1 MIKETSR
8 EHVNFGGARSLPDKS
23 GFGLMLIILFGLAMR
38 LYGLGFQDIRY
49 DEAAAYLTGTA
60 APAPLNPSLH
70 GGHPPLYYQV
80 IYFWT
85 RLHESVWFARLFEA
99 LCGTAVI
106 AAVHALAMRAAG
118 RKAAL
123 FAAFVQAASP
133 FAIFHSREAGTDA
146 FAQLLVVIALLALER
161 YMDTGHTR
169 AALAALTAQ
178 LLAVFTTYAALP
190 LIPAM
195 LIAVYVRRNNQPG
208 LWGEW
213 LALQGLFLAPAAV
226 WLYAVFESQLITA
239 IDGLGLWS
247 SAPGPHAI
255 FVFINTLVY
264 GYFTQNI
271 PAWLPTLPLIVL
283 AAAGMADA
291 AGRRVAIYFFLPL
304 LLLAVGMNGEI
315 VPRHLLAFTPVLAAL
330 AGAGFAVLNFT
341 PLRAATAVWVAAG
354 LCAGA
359 AGYYANDRHAA
370 APDAV
375 RKEFSR
381 AADYLDRR
389 LKAGETLYHASQN
402 STAPMA
408 ALRPG
413 RWRHQWLAAG
423 GQAPA
428 GGDMGI
434 DMITAQ
440 PYGGGPAL
448 PAWVL
453 YTPGDAP
460 PYHGTEAA
468 ALRHRIERSAAPAE
482 AARFGDII
490 LIRYIPYETGRLDM
504 LEGESGGMRLFTDRD
519 TGEEFPANYQT
530 LRSAFAGTLLRL
542 SPDGALEI
550 TTAYP
555 EAALALTVVGG
566 YPLLPA
572 AGTGEE
578 FTPAPDGYMNGFCLK
593 AAVSPE
599 RAATLTL
606 TTDAPTG
613 DYRLFARVLHGG
625 QKAALQAFVARRS
638 VTAQP
643 VIPPASQT
651 GWEWVNLGTVSYDG
665 FNPFSIRAT
674 AMDGQP
680 AEAAVQSFFLIPAE
694 GGRLYRKTFVLHK
707 GGQFRFDAPP
717 RGLPLTAFVTDDA
730 RGETLAAALAR

>member
-8 EHVNFGGARSLPDKS
+8 EHVNFGGARSLPGES
-23 GFGLMLIILFGLAMR
+23 GFGLILIILLGLAMR
-38 LYGLGFQDIRY
+38 LYGLGFQDLRY
-49 DEAAAYLTGTA
+49 GEAAAYLAGA
-60 APAPLNPSLH
+60 AGPVPLDPSLH
-70 GGHPPLYYQV
+70 GDHPPLYYQI

-85 RLHESVWFARLFEA
+85 RLHGSVWFARLFEV

-169 AALAALTAQ
+169 AALAALAAQ

-195 LIAVYVRRNNQPG
+195 LVAVYAGRNGQRG
-208 LWGEW
+208 VWGEW
-213 LALQGLFLAPAAV
+213 LALQGLFLIPAAL
-226 WLYAVFESQLITA
+226 WLYAVFESRIITA
-239 IDGLGLWS
+239 IENLGLWS
-247 SAPGPHAI
+247 SGPGLHAI

-264 GYFTQNI
+264 GYFTRNI
-271 PAWLPTLPLIVL
+271 PAWLPALPLIVL
-283 AAAGMADA
+283 AVAGTADA
-291 AGRRVAIYFFLPL
+291 AGRRLAIYFFLPL
-304 LLLAVGMNGEI
+304 LLLAADGMI
-315 VPRHLLAFTPVLAAL
+315 LPRHLLPFTPVLVAL

-341 PLRAATAVWVAAG
+341 PLRAVTAVWVAAG
-354 LCAGA
+354 LFAGA
-359 AGYYANDRHAA
+359 AAYYANDRHAA
-370 APDAV
+370 APDAA

-389 LKAGETLYHASQN
+389 LKAGETLYHAGKN

-423 GQAPA
+423 GQAPVID
-428 GGDMGI
+428 DMGM

-453 YTPGDAP
+453 YSPEDAP

-482 AARFGDII
+482 AARFGDIL
-490 LIRYIPYETGRLDM
+490 LIRYIPYETGRLDA
-504 LEGESGGMRLFTDRD
+504 LEGESGGLRLFTDRD
-519 TGEEFPANYQT
+519 TGEEFPANYQA
-530 LRSAFAGTLLRL
+530 LRPAFAGTLLRL
-542 SPDGALEI
+542 SADGALEVATI
-550 TTAYP
+550 YP

-566 YPLLPA
+566 YPLLHA
-572 AGTGEE
+572 AGTGEG
-578 FTPAPDGYMNGFCLK
+578 FTPAPDGYANSFCLK

-599 RAATLTL
+599 RAATLAL

-625 QKAALQAFVARRS
+625 RKAALQAFVARRS
-638 VTAQP
+638 LTAQP
-643 VIPPASQT
+643 VIPPASRT
-651 GWEWVNLGTVSYDG
+651 GWEWVNLGTVPYDG

-707 GGQFRFDAPP
+707 GERFRFDAPP

-730 RGETLAAALAR
+730 RGETLSAALAR